1 MEKLSQ
7 NWKSSIFS
15 TEDLT
20 QTKNIFNLYENF
32 MFYINFHLIILEK
45 ERPLKK
51 LLLKVAA
58 VSVTLFFRLR

>member
-7 NWKSSIFS
+7 SWKSSIFS

-32 MFYINFHLIILEK
+32 MFYINFRLNILKK